1 MITQDAFTLGHGIVR
16 TILIKMQSI
25 GLWRMRFIEE
35 ILLLFIGLKGR
46 INFLQ
51 LSRYGYM
58 TERSYRNQFEK
69 QFDFINFNAQLI
81 KTSSSGNCVIGF
93 DPTFISKSG
102 KRTPGLG
109 YFYSGCAGSY
119 KKGLELGC
127 ISVIDV
133 KQNTAYHLEAVQSP
147 SLTKRERKMEGK
159 SLIDHYASIIISRAV
174 TILSISNILVVD
186 AYFTKFKFIETITNR
201 MNMEVISRL
210 RNDANLRYIYT
221 RKPRTGKG
229 RPKKYDGKIDVKN
242 IDKRRIKKIFED
254 QEVCIHGD
262 KVFSVGL
269 KRDILLCYV
278 EFKKPDGSIITSNLY
293 FSTNLEQDPVLVL
306 NYYRARFQMEFM
318 FRDAK
323 QYTGLDTCQARS
335 ENKMHFHYNASLTAV
350 SVAKAIIRKS
360 NQKDQELAFSIA
372 DIQTE
377 LHNRALALTI
387 FSIYGI
393 DPKFNEN
400 KDRLRLI
407 LDYGKIAA

>member
-16 TILIKMQSI
+16 TILIKMQGI
-25 GLWRMRFIEE
+25 GLWRMRFVEE
-35 ILLLFIGLKGR
+35 ILLLFISLKGR

-58 TERSYRNQFEK
+58 TERSYRNQFSK
-69 QFDFINFNAQLI
+69 MFDFINFNKQLI
-81 KTSSSGNCVIGF
+81 KETTSGNCIIGF
-93 DPTFISKSG
+93 DPTFIPKSG

-109 YFYSGCAGSY
+109 YFYSGCTGSY
-119 KKGLELGC
+119 QKGLEVGC
-127 ISVIDV
+127 VSVIDV
-133 KQNTAYHLEAVQSP
+133 KQNTAYHLEAIQSP
-147 SLTKRERKMEGK
+147 ALTKKERKLDGK
-159 SLIDHYASIIISRAV
+159 SLIDHYASILISRV
-174 TILSISNILVVD
+174 VIILSISKILVVD
-186 AYFTKFKFIETITNR
+186 AYFTKFKFIEAITMH

-210 RNDANLRYIYT
+210 RKDANLRYLYSG
-221 RKPRTGKG
+221 KPRSGKG

-242 IDKRRIKKIFED
+242 IDKRRIKKIFEN
-254 QEVCIHGD
+254 QEVNIYSAI
-262 KVFSVGL
+262 VYSVGL
-269 KRDILLCYV
+269 KREILLCYT
-278 EFKKPDGSIITSNLY
+278 EFKKSNGSIITSNLY

-335 ENKMHFHYNASLTAV
+335 ESKMHFHFNASLTAI

-360 NQKDQELAFSIA
+360 YKKDQEISMSIA

-377 LHNRALALTI
+377 LHNRALAQTI

-400 KDRLRLI
+400 DDRLRLI
-407 LDYGKIAA
+407 LDFGKIAA

>member
-16 TILIKMQSI
+16 TILIKMQGI
-25 GLWRMRFIEE
+25 GLWRMRFVEE
-35 ILLLFIGLKGR
+35 ILLLFISLKGR

-58 TERSYRNQFEK
+58 TERSYRNQFSK
-69 QFDFINFNAQLI
+69 MFDFINFNKHVINQ
-81 KTSSSGNCVIGF
+81 TSSGNCIIGF

-119 KKGLELGC
+119 QKGLEVGC
-127 ISVIDV
+127 VSVIDV
-133 KQNTAYHLEAVQSP
+133 IQNTAYHLEAIQSP
-147 SLTKRERKMEGK
+147 ALTKKERKLEGK
-159 SLIDHYASIIISRAV
+159 SLIDHYASILISRVV
-174 TILSISNILVVD
+174 TILSISKILVVD
-186 AYFTKFKFIETITNR
+186 AYFTKFKFIEAVTKQ

-210 RNDANLRYIYT
+210 RSDANLRYLYSGKL
-221 RKPRTGKG
+221 RSGKG

-242 IDKRRIKKIFED
+242 IDKRRIKKIFEN
-254 QEVCIHGD
+254 QEVNIYSAI
-262 KVFSVGL
+262 VYSVGL
-269 KRDILLCYV
+269 KREILLCYT
-278 EFKKPDGSIITSNLY
+278 EFKKSNGSIITSNLY

-335 ENKMHFHYNASLTAV
+335 ESKLHFHFNASLTAV

-360 NQKDQELAFSIA
+360 YKMDQEISMSIA

-377 LHNRALALTI
+377 LHNRALAQTI

-400 KDRLRLI
+400 DDRLRLI
-407 LDYGKIAA
+407 LDFGKIAA

>member
-16 TILIKMQSI
+16 TILIKMQGI
-25 GLWRMRFIEE
+25 GIWRMRFVEE
-35 ILLLFIGLKGR
+35 IFLLFISLKGR

-69 QFDFINFNAQLI
+69 EFDFMGFNTRLI
-81 KTSSSGNCVIGF
+81 KESTSGHCIIGF
-93 DPTFISKSG
+93 DPSFISKSG

-109 YFYSGCAGSY
+109 YFYSGCDGNY
-119 KKGLELGC
+119 KKGLEIGC
-127 ISVIDV
+127 VSVIDV
-133 KQNTAYHLEAVQSP
+133 KQNTAYHLEAIQSP
-147 SLTKRERKMEGK
+147 AQTKKERKLEGK
-159 SLIDHYASIIISRAV
+159 SLVDHYASILISRVV
-174 TILSISNILVVD
+174 TILSISKILVVD
-186 AYFTKFKFIETITNR
+186 AYFAKFKFIEAIIKY
-201 MNMEVISRL
+201 MKMEVISRL
-210 RNDANLRYIYT
+210 RSDANLRYLYSG
-221 RKPRTGKG
+221 KPKAGRG

-254 QEVCIHGD
+254 QEVNIYSAT
-262 KVFSVGL
+262 VYSVGL

-293 FSTNLEQDPVLVL
+293 FSTNLEQNPVLLL
-306 NYYRARFQMEFM
+306 NYYRARFQMEFL

-335 ENKMHFHYNASLTAV
+335 ENKMHFHYNTSLTAV

-360 NQKDQELAFSIA
+360 YKKDQEVTLSIA
-372 DIQTE
+372 DVQTE
-377 LHNRALALTI
+377 LHNRALAQTI

-407 LDYGKIAA
+407 LDFGKIAA